1 MLPLIIAGGA
11 SVLSYT
17 FYKTDKAMQMDS
29 KAQRKYAKAM
39 TRQLE
44 AEALLK
50 EKKENADA
58 ALIKV
63 ANRKRAI
70 VATSMYQFLDVYER
84 IIKID
89 FQESDEIKKLN
100 AITLILE
107 EVTHIK
113 TMAQTAV
120 KPMTDREII
129 VTLLKG
135 TVLFGGLGGIGYS
148 IAKDAER
155 NLKAANAQLRMAE
168 VAYKEAEAIGVSLD
182 TVVDRANAL
191 AGLLAK
197 LNLLFRQSIQ
207 HTTEIIDRNGYSR
220 TAYNQ
225 DDRKA
230 LMTCINIAS
239 TMKKIIDE
247 SVITPNGELAV
258 ETAKTLEIG
267 NNFIKQV
274 EQLV

>member
-1 MLPLIIAGGA
+1 MLPLIIAGSALG
-11 SVLSYT
+11 YT

-39 TRQLE
+39 TRQLA

-50 EKKENADA
+50 EKKENADI
-58 ALIKV
+58 ALTKV

-100 AITLILE
+100 AITLIPE
-107 EVTHIK
+107 EVAHIK
-113 TMAQTAV
+113 SIAQTVV
-120 KPMTDREII
+120 KPMSDTEILG
-129 VTLLKG
+129 TLLKG
-135 TVLFGGLGGIGYS
+135 VIIFGIGNGIEEDS
-148 IAKDAER
+148 KR

-191 AGLLAK
+191 AGLLAR
-197 LNLLFRQSIQ
+197 LNLLFMRSIQ

-247 SVITPNGELAV
+247 PVITPNGELAV

>member
-1 MLPLIIAGGA
+1 MLPLIIASGLGYA
-11 SVLSYT
+11 
-17 FYKTDKAMQMDS
+17 FYKTEQGSQMDA

-89 FQESDEIKKLN
+89 FQGSDEIKKIS
-100 AITLILE
+100 AITLIPE
-107 EVTHIK
+107 EVAHIK
-113 TMAQTAV
+113 TIAQTAV
-120 KPMTDREII
+120 KPMTDREVV

-191 AGLLAK
+191 AGLLAR
-197 LNLLFRQSIQ
+197 LNLLFMRSIQ

-230 LMTCINIAS
+230 LMSCINIAS

-247 SVITPNGELAV
+247 PVITPNAELAV

>member
-1 MLPLIIAGGA
+1 MLPLIIASGLGYA
-11 SVLSYT
+11 
-17 FYKTDKAMQMDS
+17 FYKTEQGSQMDA

-100 AITLILE
+100 AITLIPE

-113 TMAQTAV
+113 TIAQTAV
-120 KPMTDREII
+120 KPMTDREVI

-168 VAYKEAEAIGVSLD
+168 MAYKEAETIGLSLD

-247 SVITPNGELAV
+247 PVITPNGELAI

>member
-1 MLPLIIAGGA
+1 MLPLIIASGLGYA
-11 SVLSYT
+11 
-17 FYKTDKAMQMDS
+17 FYKTEQGSQMDA

-89 FQESDEIKKLN
+89 FQGSDEIKKIS
-100 AITLILE
+100 AITLIPK
-107 EVTHIK
+107 EVAHIK
-113 TMAQTAV
+113 TIAQTAV
-120 KPMTDREII
+120 KPMTDREVV

-191 AGLLAK
+191 AGLLAR
-197 LNLLFRQSIQ
+197 LNLLFMRSIQ

-230 LMTCINIAS
+230 LMSCINIAS

-247 SVITPNGELAV
+247 PVITPNGELAV

>member
-1 MLPLIIAGGA
+1 MLPLIIAGSALG
-11 SVLSYT
+11 YT

-50 EKKENADA
+50 EKKENADI
-58 ALIKV
+58 ALTKV

-100 AITLILE
+100 AITLIPE
-107 EVTHIK
+107 EVAHIK
-113 TMAQTAV
+113 SIAQTAV
-120 KPMTDREII
+120 KPMSDTEILG
-129 VTLLKG
+129 TLLKG
-135 TVLFGGLGGIGYS
+135 VIIFGIGNGIEEDS
-148 IAKDAER
+148 KR

-191 AGLLAK
+191 AGLLAR
-197 LNLLFRQSIQ
+197 LNLLFMRSIQ

-247 SVITPNGELAV
+247 PVITPNGELAV